1 MDAVKVALASAALL
15 LVAAKRVPTPVPAA
29 AAPAAAPAP
38 SIKQGVELWR
48 AGDYPGAVAMW
59 QPFANA
65 GDPDAMFNIGQ
76 AYKLG
81 RGVPMDAAVARDWYR
96 KAAVKGHLPAQANLG
111 IALFQSGEK
120 PESIKWLRT
129 AADRGEARAQYV
141 LGIAAFNG
149 DGLPRSQSLGYAYL
163 LRAQASG
170 LPQALTALGSI
181 TPGLSPADRTA
192 GEAVAASLAAGTGVP
207 PALAAATGPRMI
219 APIRTPP
226 TAAEIAAMRAS
237 SGPAQLPA
245 QPSAQAV
252 TSVVTP
258 PRTAPTAGT
267 PVVTAA
273 APLSATAPKATV
285 DTSRTVTTV
294 TRVTPPAARTTT
306 PEVFAARPIPQPTPA
321 QADAAAWS
329 ATASPA
335 FGQVASTVRTLPANP
350 PATSVIATTDVPASK
365 PVTLTPA
372 RTTASADP
380 LTTPA
385 AKPTAPVPSKVT
397 AVTPA
402 KPVQTAAL
410 KPFETID
417 KPVTRRPD
425 GWRVQLGA
433 FSARKQA
440 DTAWASVKETAAP
453 AKPIFA
459 TDGPVTKLQ
468 MGPYATRDAAKA
480 ACAKLTEAGKAC
492 FVTNG

>member
-15 LVAAKRVPTPVPAA
+15 LVAAKRVPVPVPAA

-81 RGVPMDAAVARDWYR
+81 RGVPIDAAVARDWYR

-111 IALFQSGEK
+111 IALFQAGEK

-170 LPQALTALGSI
+170 LPQAVTALGSI

-237 SGPAQLPA
+237 SAPA
-245 QPSAQAV
+245 QPAAQVSAQAS
-252 TSVVTP
+252 TPVVTP
-258 PRTAPTAGT
+258 PRAAPTAGT
-267 PVVTAA
+267 TVATAG
-273 APLSATAPKATV
+273 APLSSIAPRAAPF

-294 TRVTPPAARTTT
+294 TRTNPPIVRATPP
-306 PEVFAARPIPQPTPA
+306 EVVAARPIPQPTPA
-321 QADAAAWS
+321 QADAAARS
-329 ATASPA
+329 AAASPA
-335 FGQVASTVRTLPANP
+335 GQVASTVRTLPAT
-350 PATSVIATTDVPASK
+350 PAASVIATTDVPASK
-365 PVTLTPA
+365 PVALAPA
-372 RTTASADP
+372 QTTASADP
-380 LTTPA
+380 LTTPPAKVVA
-385 AKPTAPVPSKVT
+385 APAKV
-397 AVTPA
+397 AAATPA

-417 KPVTRRPD
+417 KPVTHKPD

-440 DTAWASVKETAAP
+440 DNAWASVKETAAP

>member
-15 LVAAKRVPTPVPAA
+15 LVAAKRVPVPVPAA

-81 RGVPMDAAVARDWYR
+81 RGVPIDAAVARDWYR

-111 IALFQSGEK
+111 IALFQAGEK
-120 PESIKWLRT
+120 PESVKWLRT

-170 LPQALTALGSI
+170 LPQAVTALGSI

-192 GEAVAASLAAGTGVP
+192 GEAIAASIAAGTGVP
-207 PALAAATGPRMI
+207 SALAAVSGPRMI

-237 SGPAQLPA
+237 SAPQPAA
-245 QPSAQAV
+245 QQSSQAV
-252 TSVVTP
+252 APVVTP
-258 PRTAPTAGT
+258 PRPAPTTGTVVAAGT
-267 PVVTAA
+267 PMSSMPAKA
-273 APLSATAPKATV
+273 APF

-294 TRVTPPAARTTT
+294 TRATPPAVRTTP
-306 PEVFAARPIPQPTPA
+306 PEVVAARPIPQPTPA
-321 QADAAAWS
+321 QADAAARS
-329 ATASPA
+329 AAASPP
-335 FGQVASTVRTLPANP
+335 FGQVASTVRTLPATP
-350 PATSVIATTDVPASK
+350 PAASVIATTDVPASK
-365 PVTLTPA
+365 PVTLAPA

-380 LTTPA
+380 LATPPAKAVA
-385 AKPTAPVPSKVT
+385 AAPAKVVPT
-397 AVTPA
+397 TPA

-417 KPVTRRPD
+417 KPVTHKPD

-440 DTAWASVKETAAP
+440 DNAWASVKETAAP